1 MNTHRIGLRFEM
13 ELKKKLNQS
22 GLICLNLGYNE
33 IGDLVVINGKTRI
46 IECKTTHQQFYYLS
60 KNPYQVDKLKSL
72 TEHNIS
78 VYYAIKFIRGK
89 RSIIRFFIMNNNN
102 LIGIPLKE
110 DYGYSLEEFIE
121 HCKGN
126 YKVGN
131 IKELL
136 NDLESD

>member
-72 TEHNIS
+72 TEHNVS
-78 VYYAIKFIRGK
+78 EYYAIKFIHGK

-102 LIGIPLKE
+102 AVKCSLFLIPLTH
-110 DYGYSLEEFIE
+110 L
-121 HCKGN
+121 
-126 YKVGN
+126 
-131 IKELL
+131 
-136 NDLESD
+136 

>member
-1 MNTHRIGLRFEM
+1 M

-33 IGDLVVINGKTRI
+33 IGDLVVINEKTRI

-72 TEHNIS
+72 TEHNVS

-89 RSIIRFFIMNNNN
+89 KSSVRFFYMNNND
-102 LIGIPLKE
+102 LVGIALRD
-110 DYGYSLEEFIE
+110 DYGYSFEEFIDHYNGKE
-121 HCKGN
+121 NNQESFKE
-126 YKVGN
+126 GN
-131 IKELL
+131 IDDLL
-136 NDLESD
+136 RDLESE